1 MLLCDANAVLRF
13 VLDDIPEQAA
23 LTERAI
29 SEGAEVTVEVLAEC
43 VYVLVKV
50 YGLSR
55 ETVSECL
62 LEVLP
67 NFHCRNADV
76 VSEALHLFCETR
88 LDFVDCE
95 LISES
100 KLHQRVILSFDK
112 KLNAKINDDLRYG

>member
-1 MLLCDANAVLRF
+1 MILCDANAVLRF

-29 SEGAEVTVEVLAEC
+29 SEGAEVTVE
-43 VYVLVKV
+43 V